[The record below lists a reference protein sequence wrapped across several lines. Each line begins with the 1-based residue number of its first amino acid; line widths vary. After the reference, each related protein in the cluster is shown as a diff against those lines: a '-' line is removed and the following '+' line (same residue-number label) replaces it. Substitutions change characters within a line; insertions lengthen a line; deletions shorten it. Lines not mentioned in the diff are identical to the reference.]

1 MSKSVNPSK
10 ANGSRQ
16 PGKNRITAALDVIK
30 GIMVGTG
37 ALYLTTGSVLV
48 TAIGAAVAAIVGG
61 LYLVAR

>member
-1 MSKSVNPSK
+1 MSKSANPSK

-16 PGKNRITAALDVIK
+16 PGKNRITVALDVIK

-37 ALYLTTGSVLV
+37 TLYLTTGSIVV
-48 TAIGAAVAAIVGG
+48 TAIGAVIAVLGG